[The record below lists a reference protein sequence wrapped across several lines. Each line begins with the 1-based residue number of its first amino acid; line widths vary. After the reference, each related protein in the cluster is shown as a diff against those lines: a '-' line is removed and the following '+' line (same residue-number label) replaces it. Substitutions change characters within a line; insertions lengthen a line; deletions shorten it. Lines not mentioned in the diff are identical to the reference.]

1 MKSIF
6 SYSLLVVFLFSAC
19 KKDVTI
25 NEVDIQKA
33 KKEKELVF
41 NAINKAWNFP
51 ERTLTPEAQIIATN
65 WNEWRLFINEL
76 NQKPQSTI
84 SAFKIKTKNLVQK
97 AEVLQSTIPSKL
109 NKPQVK
115 TRLTALI
122 TKLKALNMFLN
133 VDRIPEK
140 RVVEMVTDLNL
151 EVNAVNYQIEK
162 IVRRS
167 HIQLE
172 EGEAELIQRV
182 GGKKE
187 ETETKPEIPSPTQG
201 EVKSFEEIK

>member
-1 MKSIF
+1 MKLLF
-6 SYSLLVVFLFSAC
+6 SYSFMLLLLFSSC
-19 KKDVTI
+19 KEDTQVHEI
-25 NEVDIQKA
+25 EIQKA

-41 NAINKAWNFP
+41 NSINKAWNFP
-51 ERTLTPEAQIIATN
+51 ERTLTPESQIISTS

-76 NQKPQSTI
+76 HQKPTATI
-84 SAFKIKTKNLVQK
+84 SAFKLKTRNLVQK
-97 AEVLQSTIPSKL
+97 ADMLEATIPNKL

-115 TRLTALI
+115 TRLVAMI

-140 RVVEMVTDLNL
+140 RVVTIITDLNL
-151 EVNAVNYQIEK
+151 EVNAMYDQIEK

-172 EGEAELIQRV
+172 EGEAVMIKNI
-182 GGKKE
+182 GGKIN
-187 ETETKPEIPSPTQG
+187 ETTTPPANELPSNEIET
-201 EVKSFEEIK
+201 FEEIK